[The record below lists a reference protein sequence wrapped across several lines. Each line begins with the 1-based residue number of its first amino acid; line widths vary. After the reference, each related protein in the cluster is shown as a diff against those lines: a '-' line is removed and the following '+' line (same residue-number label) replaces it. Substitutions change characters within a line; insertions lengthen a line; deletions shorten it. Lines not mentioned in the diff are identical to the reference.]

1 MRLTC
6 PNCKAQYEVEESVIP
21 EGGREVQ
28 CSACGNTWYQYPIS
42 VALQMRAAELD
53 DDDDDD
59 DDEDEGSAG
68 VPPPPGRQIDR
79 SVMDLLRDEAER
91 ELRERRGGGAAG
103 GLETQPDLGLPQRRA
118 RQEARPES
126 RDRAGAAS
134 AAASA
139 AAAAARR
146 TGSAGAR
153 PAVAESNG
161 DSDRDAASRSRLEML
176 PDIEELSSTLQPR
189 REPRRPAVADTGEEG
204 EVVEERR
211 GLVRGLSMV
220 VIVVAVLLGLYLFS
234 PVIAANVPA
243 LESAMIGYVA
253 LVDALRLVV
262 AGWIDSL
269 RGIVGGG

>member
-42 VALQMRAAELD
+42 VALQMRAAEF
-53 DDDDDD
+53 DDD
-59 DDEDEGSAG
+59 DDEDEGG
-68 VPPPPGRQIDR
+68 VTVPPPPGRQIDR
-79 SVMDLLRDEAER
+79 SVMELLREEAER

-118 RQEARPES
+118 RQKPRPQNE
-126 RDRAGAAS
+126 DQAV
-134 AAASA
+134 AASA

-153 PAVAESNG
+153 SAATES
-161 DSDRDAASRSRLEML
+161 DSDQDAANRSRLDML

-189 REPRRPAVADTGEEG
+189 REPRKPAAAENGAEG

-211 GLVRGLSMV
+211 GLLRGLSVV
-220 VIVVAVLLGLYLFS
+220 VIVAAVLLSLYLFA

-243 LESAMIGYVA
+243 LETALTGYVA
-253 LVDALRLVV
+253 MVDALRLVV
-262 AGWIDSL
+262 AGWLDGL
-269 RGIVGGG
+269 RGMISGG